1 MSREVC
7 TASWWSS
14 PASWRRRACRVKWV
28 LVESLARGLPA
39 TARVVLAAGNG
50 DTWGRAS
57 RSVLSG
63 WLVGLGV
70 LGVSMKND
78 AGQRVDEFNQC
89 AELGEQRNESSA
101 RSTRT
106 TKTVDRDSRPNWGE
120 EWQRSN
126 KERRSTTVREG
137 AASTLI

>member
-1 MSREVC
+1 
-7 TASWWSS
+7 
-14 PASWRRRACRVKWV
+14 
-28 LVESLARGLPA
+28 
-39 TARVVLAAGNG
+39 
-50 DTWGRAS
+50 
-57 RSVLSG
+57 
-63 WLVGLGV
+63 
-70 LGVSMKND
+70 MKND